1 VIDRRRQ
8 SSILEVQ
15 SFRGADCD
23 ADHYLVV
30 AKLRERLAVS
40 EQAAQKFDMER
51 VNLWKLLNELKVWKQ

>member
-1 VIDRRRQ
+1 
-8 SSILEVQ
+8 
-15 SFRGADCD
+15 
-23 ADHYLVV
+23 VV